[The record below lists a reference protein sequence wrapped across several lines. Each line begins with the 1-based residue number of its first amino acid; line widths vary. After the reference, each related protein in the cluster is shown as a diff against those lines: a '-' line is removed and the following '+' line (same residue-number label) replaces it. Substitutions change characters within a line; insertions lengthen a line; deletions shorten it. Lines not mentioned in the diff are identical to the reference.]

1 VVLAAL
7 LLLYAGDWVVLRFR
21 SLQTGQIEI
30 HQYYAVRLKGTAVEY
45 LQGDTVNQ
53 TCSHS
58 LLPQMGSEPC
68 WYLSRHRTRRI
79 DYGDTTGSWRDM

>member
-1 VVLAAL
+1 MVAAAL
-7 LLLYAGDWVVLRFR
+7 LFYAGDWVVLHFR
-21 SLQTGQIEI
+21 SPQTSQIQI
-30 HQYYAVRLKGTAVEY
+30 HQLYAVRLKGTAVEY

-58 LLPQMGSEPC
+58 LLPQMGDEPC